1 MFVNDVGQIYEDDY
15 DRADYMNS
23 DQVLVSI
30 KEAFNLFPYAVDIKM
45 VENYSDVFHVTYPN
59 NDGVGEIYICGK
71 GTTPGGRQG
80 LKDEQRIQP
89 KAKFL
94 NFVYD
99 KRNEGYKGIF
109 LGVYF
114 REGKTIFCTW
124 KVTRSQASTPDTPI
138 SKQIKINSI
147 AEAMKE
153 GFVQYAKGGGEYA
166 CAFKPEFLYF
176 YLRNSDWLHTGV
188 VSELTD
194 HNGQELMDDNENG
207 DRFKLPQTVKDCAKT
222 VIDYIYKIDNF
233 ERVIN
238 LFNVTDKE
246 IKIDATHSI
255 FPLKYNNWPRCIF
268 VRSSHELYRM
278 EDVEGQKR
286 LFDTEFYI
294 HYGDET
300 LKCKLSNQWEDIKDP
315 SDSKGHNNLQ
325 ALFEIVNQYYSDFL
339 EIKELDGNYYL
350 YLRKK
355 GFIFNNLPE
364 LFRTNFARR
373 FITSLLA
380 KPFVILT
387 GNSGTG
393 KTRIAKQFAE
403 YLEVEDDNGDK
414 NWLIVPVGADW
425 TDNAKILGF
434 YNPLAENGAGN
445 YEKTG
450 ILKLIEAAN
459 VNPDKPF
466 FIILDE
472 MNLSHVER
480 YFSDFLSHMETP
492 DSPFKMD
499 GYEEKE
505 LKYPDNL
512 FIVGTVNI
520 DETTYMFSPK
530 VLDRANVVE
539 FKPDKED
546 VLALFGTPVS
556 TGKVTPANDGT
567 AEAFLRLAREIRT
580 GKCEIEN
587 VDAEAMDKIRT
598 VFDGVYDVVEKKD
611 FEFAFRTVREI
622 RQYIAAAYEI
632 SGKDEGFNLNKAID
646 EQILQKIMPK
656 IHGNRKE
663 IGELLDKLEKICN
676 DNGFAL
682 SVKKIK
688 QMEGKLDSVQY
699 ASFI

>member
-1 MFVNDVGQIYEDDY
+1 MQKVVVNT
-15 DRADYMNS
+15 
-23 DQVLVSI
+23 
-30 KEAFNLFPYAVDIKM
+30 
-45 VENYSDVFHVTYPN
+45 HV
-59 NDGVGEIYICGK
+59 
-71 GTTPGGRQG
+71 R
-80 LKDEQRIQP
+80 
-89 KAKFL
+89 L
-94 NFVYD
+94 N
-99 KRNEGYKGIF
+99 RN
-109 LGVYF
+109 
-114 REGKTIFCTW
+114 
-124 KVTRSQASTPDTPI
+124 
-138 SKQIKINSI
+138 
-147 AEAMKE
+147 
-153 GFVQYAKGGGEYA
+153 
-166 CAFKPEFLYF
+166 F

-255 FPLKYNNWPRCIF
+255 FPLKYNNWPRCVF

-355 GFIFNNLPE
+355 DFIFNNLPE
-364 LFRTNFARR
+364 LFRTYFARR